1 MSDRLVL
8 LDSDR
13 VEADLQSGRDAKA
26 MASKLGLEIIFQ
38 DPNLEGL
45 LLRLH
50 DGYER
55 RRVMKG
61 AVNARLRRVWPDY
74 RKPPTQFQL
83 SGRFGRNDLRRAA
96 QHDQD
101 LQRLLD
107 ILGL

>member
-13 VEADLQSGRDAKA
+13 VEADLQSGCHAKA

-45 LLRLH
+45 LLRLR

-61 AVNARLRRVWPDY
+61 AVNARLRRVWSDY